1 SLMSRYTLVAAG
13 DGSEMWALERALIR
27 STDQPQLIR
36 MFRIGL
42 QGVPSLGSMALQ
54 YLLLRRPLDSLMV
67 FSAGDDRTRS
77 GGKVRLRRQL
87 RKQERTLPVLR
98 AFVQR
103 MAVLKA
109 FGTQYLPKEE

>member
-1 SLMSRYTLVAAG
+1 
-13 DGSEMWALERALIR
+13 
-27 STDQPQLIR
+27 

-54 YLLLRRPLDSLMV
+54 YLFLRRPLDSLMV
-67 FSAGDDRTRS
+67 LSAGDDQTRS
-77 GGKVRLRRQL
+77 GCKVRPRRQL

-103 MAVLKA
+103 NTVLKA
-109 FGTQYLPKEE
+109 FGTKYLPKEE